1 MRKTVRCVCSG
12 LFLYVLCLNLLIY
25 QLFCAIVKSINTYLR
40 GDVIVSKADE
50 ILYEVRT
57 GRACE
62 DSDCRVSLEVYYGRT
77 SNCAGLC
84 Q

>member
-1 MRKTVRCVCSG
+1 MFQHML
-12 LFLYVLCLNLLIY
+12 LFLYSNMLIY
-25 QLFCAIVKSINTYLR
+25 QLFYVMIKSINTYLR

-50 ILYEVRT
+50 IFIAT
-57 GRACE
+57 CQ
-62 DSDCRVSLEVYYGRT
+62 DSDCCVSLEVYYGRT